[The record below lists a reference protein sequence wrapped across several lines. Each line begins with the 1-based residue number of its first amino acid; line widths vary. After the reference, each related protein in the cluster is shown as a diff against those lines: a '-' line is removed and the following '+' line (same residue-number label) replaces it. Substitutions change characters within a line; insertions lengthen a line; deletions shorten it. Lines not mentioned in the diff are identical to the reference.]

1 MAPRKK
7 EGGAAMRREK
17 EASLPFFSFVSGCKG
32 REREKWRG
40 KRIHTRE
47 QIEEEDGDSPK
58 KIVMKGRNETPK

>member
-32 REREKWRG
+32 RERERSGGEKESTHANKSR
-40 KRIHTRE
+40 RRTEIH
-47 QIEEEDGDSPK
+47 QK
-58 KIVMKGRNETPK
+58 NRNERKE